1 LYLCKE
7 TFKEFLKKFEVIF
20 LADAR
25 EFLLNLDLKS
35 REKIIFNIDKAQ
47 IKDDNELFKKLNG
60 EIWEF
65 RTLFNKTHYRI
76 FAFWDKENKV
86 NTLVLAT
93 HGIIKKTSKTPDKE
107 IKKAE
112 KLRLEYFEIK
122 KKYGNGIKK

>member
-35 REKIIFNIDKAQ
+35 REKIIFNVDKVQ

-76 FAFWDKENKV
+76 FAFWDKEDKV
-86 NTLVLAT
+86 NTLVIAT
-93 HGIIKKTSKTPDKE
+93 HGIIKKTSKTPEKE
-107 IKKAE
+107 LKKAE
-112 KLRLEYFEIK
+112 NLRLDYFEIK
-122 KKYGNGIKK
+122 KRHRNGIKK

>member
-1 LYLCKE
+1 MVRYGKPS
-7 TFKEFLKKFEVIF
+7 EVV
-20 LADAR
+20 R
-25 EFLLNLDLKS
+25 RS
-35 REKIIFNIDKAQ
+35 Q
-47 IKDDNELFKKLNG
+47 
-60 EIWEF
+60 F

-86 NTLVLAT
+86 NTLVIAT